1 MWTILLVLLWA
12 IHKSLK
18 VYPLL
23 EKIICICV
31 KLSYPQWVDSCNLS
45 KNLVVC
51 KNLERFGVVE
61 YFGNNLGIENICLWQ
76 CWLGIFTRKR
86 KIRCNWLLVN
96 QYKKKKIVFLLS
108 LFFPQ
113 IFFMDDRFYI
123 DRNIFLKSLQKWTC
137 TLLNSFLVFLIISLG
152 A

>member
-1 MWTILLVLLWA
+1 MKRKKKQVTIFEQIPFVMWTILLVLLWA

-51 KNLERFGVVE
+51 KNLERFGVIE

-86 KIRCNWLLVN
+86 KIRCNSLLVN
-96 QYKKKKIVFLLS
+96 QYKKKNCILTIFVFS
-108 LFFPQ
+108 S
-113 IFFMDDRFYI
+113 
-123 DRNIFLKSLQKWTC
+123 NFLYGR
-137 TLLNSFLVFLIISLG
+137 SFLYW
-152 A
+152 

>member
-96 QYKKKKIVFLLS
+96 QYKKKKLYSYYLCFFLKFSLWTIVFILIE
-108 LFFPQ
+108 
-113 IFFMDDRFYI
+113 IFF
-123 DRNIFLKSLQKWTC
+123 
-137 TLLNSFLVFLIISLG
+137 
-152 A
+152 